1 VRWLETFFVVDS
13 QHLVLP
19 SKLHCMLGRGS
30 VPGQE
35 RLERRITSALL
46 VCFGKAVARK
56 APTSD
61 IWESTFPLDFF

>member
-1 VRWLETFFVVDS
+1 
-13 QHLVLP
+13 
-19 SKLHCMLGRGS
+19 